1 MYLPRHSDALRKRH
15 TLYAPPKEL
24 PLDSDGLFKPL
35 MVLLHQMQPCDLT
48 FCPRAIAQAMKFQ
61 SVGVQKSRGFM
72 FAKDRGSRAPIA

>member
-35 MVLLHQMQPCDLT
+35 MVLLHQMQPSSLDILS
-48 FCPRAIAQAMKFQ
+48 PRDRASHEI
-61 SVGVQKSRGFM
+61 SIGWCTEVSRLHVCKG
-72 FAKDRGSRAPIA
+72 

>member
-35 MVLLHQMQPCDLT
+35 MVLLHQNAT
-48 FCPRAIAQAMKFQ
+48 I
-61 SVGVQKSRGFM
+61 VT
-72 FAKDRGSRAPIA
+72 